1 MEINQHSSSK
11 NSAAADSE
19 RTTFT
24 NDQPGQQ
31 LPNGNSSNNNADQDL
46 TTENEQ
52 HSESSKPEN
61 DNETLGT
68 P

>member
-1 MEINQHSSSK
+1 MENNQHSSSK
-11 NSAAADSE
+11 NSAAADSD
-19 RTTFT
+19 RKTFT

-31 LPNGNSSNNNADQDL
+31 LPTGNSSNDIDQAL